1 MVKKFINLNFFSIT
15 FNNIFNLVFPTFFF
29 FILII
34 SKQNILA
41 TDIAI
46 NSSFLILITR
56 SLTINQRSIAIAS
69 NDLKTL
75 DKFIILRLNLIIP
88 ILTLGIIFNYLFLNN
103 QKINIIFVI
112 LICFQWINEI
122 CLIKSELSVK
132 NPANLIFFIINVF
145 FLLFTY
151 LISFFFIEYLFILLL
166 IYLFFNIIFS
176 ISFLNKNYLSKSYF
190 FSKKIFQNLMN
201 YFKTY
206 FFLSGFFLNF
216 ANFIW
221 KIGIVY
227 IVGKG
232 YASIF
237 FAIFS
242 VGSFP
247 ATIFNSSFGPSMVKK
262 RISNLYLVTFYLIYV
277 FFLFLFLFFLL
288 NNFGN
293 FLLEFIFEKSFLV
306 YIFIFTL
313 FGSFIMLYSMSNR
326 QLIIDKYPHFKNII
340 FKKDILLAFTIASI
354 PFCLYQFGGIGIIG
368 FSYFFAAIISF
379 IFYKTKFFL

>member
-1 MVKKFINLNFFSIT
+1 
-15 FNNIFNLVFPTFFF
+15 
-29 FILII
+29 
-34 SKQNILA
+34 
-41 TDIAI
+41 
-46 NSSFLILITR
+46 
-56 SLTINQRSIAIAS
+56 
-69 NDLKTL
+69 
-75 DKFIILRLNLIIP
+75 
-88 ILTLGIIFNYLFLNN
+88 
-103 QKINIIFVI
+103 
-112 LICFQWINEI
+112 
-122 CLIKSELSVK
+122 
-132 NPANLIFFIINVF
+132 
-145 FLLFTY
+145 
-151 LISFFFIEYLFILLL
+151 
-166 IYLFFNIIFS
+166 
-176 ISFLNKNYLSKSYF
+176 
-190 FSKKIFQNLMN
+190 MN

-227 IVGKG
+227 IVGKS

-242 VGSFP
+242 LGSFP

-293 FLLEFIFEKSFLV
+293 FLLEFIFEKSFLA

-313 FGSFIMLYSMSNR
+313 LGSFIMLYSMSNR

-340 FKKDILLAFTIASI
+340 FKKDILLAFMIASI
-354 PFCLYQFGGIGIIG
+354 PFCLYLFGGIGIIG

-379 IFYKTKFFL
+379 IFYKTKFF